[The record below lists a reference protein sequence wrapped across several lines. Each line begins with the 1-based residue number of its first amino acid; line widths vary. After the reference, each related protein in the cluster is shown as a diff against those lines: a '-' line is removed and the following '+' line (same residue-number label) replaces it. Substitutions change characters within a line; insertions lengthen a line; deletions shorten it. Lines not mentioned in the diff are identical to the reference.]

1 MSLND
6 SVAEMRLA
14 ALKLSVESAGGLT
27 EDQIFKRAHAFAE
40 FIMMGYQ
47 PPGHVVTGNIT
58 VQFNDSALRDKF
70 LEDQI

>member
-1 MSLND
+1 MSLNG
-6 SVAEMRLA
+6 SLEEIRLA

-47 PPGHVVTGNIT
+47 PAVNVVMGNIT